1 MKSSERD
8 MAVMLDELG
17 LHAAA
22 LRWKELS
29 GSPEYPDF
37 TPEQLLPFVFCKT
50 RIVNAICTMNRSRQ
64 NGSQSRYIFS
74 P

>member
-1 MKSSERD
+1 MKSSEKD

-17 LHAAA
+17 LPAAT

-37 TPEQLLPFVFCKT
+37 TPEQLLREVIEP
-50 RIVNAICTMNRSRQ
+50 Q
-64 NGSQSRYIFS
+64 YIETYE
-74 P
+74 

>member
-1 MKSSERD
+1 MKSSEKD

-37 TPEQLLPFVFCKT
+37 TPEQLLPFVFCKISLMSVCMELWRRENST
-50 RIVNAICTMNRSRQ
+50 
-64 NGSQSRYIFS
+64 
-74 P
+74 

>member
-1 MKSSERD
+1 MKSSEKD

-17 LHAAA
+17 LPAAA

-37 TPEQLLPFVFCKT
+37 APEQLLPFVFCKISLMSVCMELWRRENST
-50 RIVNAICTMNRSRQ
+50 
-64 NGSQSRYIFS
+64 
-74 P
+74 